1 MTLFQIICFS
11 FATIALTVNIIIIM
25 IQVLKQRNSLF
36 NILLKIAELEQKL
49 ESRLPL
55 APTVTPQESIPK
67 ETQSVKVDLPQ
78 KESSYF
84 YMTSTTTTPVD
95 PKPQISEAPAEPTT
109 ANTKSDK
116 PYGITYKVVSQAE
129 KMVRD
134 VEETVEMTGVSKNK
148 IYSVFSI
155 SMNRNR
161 TWFNTMV
168 KSWLE
173 TEPKRSPKVLDNV
186 IETRKRLRQYL
197 KQLKLETINVLGI
210 VLHERISI
218 GLNPYEIRELSTKQ
232 YESIKAIGASP
243 LFILLDQK
251 LNLAYSSWNN
261 GQPELVQLPEA
272 RIFDSKAL
280 DTILKSLEEE
290 GIRLRIA
297 LLVPKK

>member
-11 FATIALTVNIIIIM
+11 FATVMLTINILIIM
-25 IQVLKQRNSLF
+25 IQVRKQRNQLLVLF
-36 NILLKIAELEQKL
+36 LKLAELEQKL
-49 ESRLPL
+49 ESKLPL
-55 APTVTPQESIPK
+55 TPTVDPQESTTELTFEPYIEPIPIEPESPE
-67 ETQSVKVDLPQ
+67 ETTHSNP
-78 KESSYF
+78 
-84 YMTSTTTTPVD
+84 
-95 PKPQISEAPAEPTT
+95 
-109 ANTKSDK
+109 K
-116 PYGITYKVVSQAE
+116 PYGVTYKVVSQAE

-134 VEETVEMTGVSKNK
+134 VEETATLVGTTKNK
-148 IYSVFSI
+148 IYQGFSI

-173 TEPKRSPKVLDNV
+173 TEPKRSPKVLENV

-197 KQLKLETINVLGI
+197 KQLKLETINVLGV

-232 YESIKAIGASP
+232 YESIKAIGISP

-251 LNLAYSSWNN
+251 LNMAYSSWNN

>member
-11 FATIALTVNIIIIM
+11 FATVMLTINILIIM
-25 IQVLKQRNSLF
+25 IQVRKQRNQLLVLF
-36 NILLKIAELEQKL
+36 LKLAELEQKL
-49 ESRLPL
+49 ESRLPVT
-55 APTVTPQESIPK
+55 PTVPSEESTLEPITPTSDDPVPTEAESP
-67 ETQSVKVDLPQ
+67 E
-78 KESSYF
+78 
-84 YMTSTTTTPVD
+84 
-95 PKPQISEAPAEPTT
+95 EPTT
-109 ANTKSDK
+109 TKPK

-134 VEETVEMTGVSKNK
+134 VEETATLVGISKNK
-148 IYSVFSI
+148 IYQGFSI

-197 KQLKLETINVLGI
+197 KQLKLETINVLGV

-251 LNLAYSSWNN
+251 LNMAYSSWNN
-261 GQPELVQLPEA
+261 GQTELVPLPEA

-290 GIRLRIA
+290 GIKLRIA

>member
-11 FATIALTVNIIIIM
+11 FATIALTINIIIIM
-25 IQVLKQRNSLF
+25 FQVQKQRNRLF
-36 NILLKIAELEQKL
+36 DLLLKMTELEQKL
-49 ESRLPL
+49 ESRLL
-55 APTVTPQESIPK
+55 LTPTVDPQEATPK

-84 YMTSTTTTPVD
+84 YMSSTTMTPVD
-95 PKPQISEAPAEPTT
+95 PEPQVSETPTESAVT
-109 ANTKSDK
+109 NTKTDK

-129 KMVRD
+129 KMVQA
-134 VEETVEMTGVSKNK
+134 VEETAELTGISKNK
-148 IYSVFSI
+148 IYQGFSI

-243 LFILLDQK
+243 LFILLDQN
-251 LNLAYSSWNN
+251 LNFAYGSWNN

>member
-1 MTLFQIICFS
+1 
-11 FATIALTVNIIIIM
+11 
-25 IQVLKQRNSLF
+25 
-36 NILLKIAELEQKL
+36 
-49 ESRLPL
+49 
-55 APTVTPQESIPK
+55 
-67 ETQSVKVDLPQ
+67 
-78 KESSYF
+78 
-84 YMTSTTTTPVD
+84 
-95 PKPQISEAPAEPTT
+95 
-109 ANTKSDK
+109 
-116 PYGITYKVVSQAE
+116 
-129 KMVRD
+129 MVRA
-134 VEETVEMTGVSKNK
+134 VEETAELTGVSKNK
-148 IYSVFSI
+148 IYSGFSI

-173 TEPKRSPKVLDNV
+173 TEPKRSPKVLENV
-186 IETRKRLRQYL
+186 IETRKKLRQYL

-251 LNLAYSSWNN
+251 LNLAYGSWNN
-261 GQPELVQLPEA
+261 GQPKLVQLPEA

>member
-1 MTLFQIICFS
+1 MTLFESIGFSLAILALAISVLSIMYQIKKQQKDRLNVF
-11 FATIALTVNIIIIM
+11 
-25 IQVLKQRNSLF
+25 LKL
-36 NILLKIAELEQKL
+36 AELEQKL
-49 ESRLPL
+49 EDNLQFE
-55 APTVTPQESIPK
+55 PTVPPLEPTSEPVIEPSSDPVPVEPES
-67 ETQSVKVDLPQ
+67 
-78 KESSYF
+78 
-84 YMTSTTTTPVD
+84 PV
-95 PKPQISEAPAEPTT
+95 EPTT
-109 ANTKSDK
+109 SKPK

-134 VEETVEMTGVSKNK
+134 VEETVQLTGVSKNK
-148 IYSVFSI
+148 IYSGFSI
-155 SMNRNR
+155 SMKRNR

-173 TEPKRSPKVLDNV
+173 TEPKRSPKVLENV
-186 IETRKRLRQYL
+186 IETRKKLRQYL

-251 LNLAYSSWNN
+251 LNLAYGSWND
-261 GQPELVQLPEA
+261 GQPELVPLPEA

-280 DTILKSLEEE
+280 NTILKSLKQE
-290 GIRLRIA
+290 GITLRIA
-297 LLVPKK
+297 LLVPKS

>member
-11 FATIALTVNIIIIM
+11 FATIALTINIIILM
-25 IQVLKQRNSLF
+25 VQVLKQRNSLF
-36 NILLKIAELEQKL
+36 NLLLKMTELEQKL

-55 APTVTPQESIPK
+55 APTVDPQESTTELTFEPYIEPIPI
-67 ETQSVKVDLPQ
+67 EPELPE
-78 KESSYF
+78 K
-84 YMTSTTTTPVD
+84 STTTK
-95 PKPQISEAPAEPTT
+95 PKPC
-109 ANTKSDK
+109 
-116 PYGITYKVVSQAE
+116 GITYKVVSQAE

-134 VEETVEMTGVSKNK
+134 VEETATLVGTTKNK
-148 IYSVFSI
+148 IYQGFSI

-173 TEPKRSPKVLDNV
+173 TEPKRSPKVLENV
-186 IETRKRLRQYL
+186 IETRKKLRQYL
-197 KQLKLETINVLGI
+197 KQLKLETINVLGV

-232 YESIKAIGASP
+232 YESIKTIGASP
-243 LFILLDQK
+243 LFILLNQK
-251 LNLAYSSWNN
+251 LNLAYGSWNN
-261 GQPELVQLPEA
+261 GQPELVPLPEA

-280 DTILKSLEEE
+280 DTILRSLEEE
-290 GIRLRIA
+290 GISLRIA

>member
-11 FATIALTVNIIIIM
+11 FATIALTINIIIIM
-25 IQVLKQRNSLF
+25 VQILKQRNTLFSL
-36 NILLKIAELEQKL
+36 LLKIAELEQKL

-55 APTVTPQESIPK
+55 TPTGDPQEATTELTFEPYIEPIPI
-67 ETQSVKVDLPQ
+67 EP
-78 KESSYF
+78 ES
-84 YMTSTTTTPVD
+84 PE
-95 PKPQISEAPAEPTT
+95 KT
-109 ANTKSDK
+109 AHSNPK

-129 KMVRD
+129 KMVRA
-134 VEETVEMTGVSKNK
+134 VEETAELTGVSKNK
-148 IYSVFSI
+148 IYSGFSI

-168 KSWLE
+168 KSWLK
-173 TEPKRSPKVLDNV
+173 TEPKRSPKVLENV
-186 IETRKRLRQYL
+186 IETRKKLRQYL

-218 GLNPYEIRELSTKQ
+218 GLNPYEIRELNTKQ
-232 YESIKAIGASP
+232 YESIKTIGVSP

-261 GQPELVQLPEA
+261 GQPELVPLPEA

>member
-1 MTLFQIICFS
+1 MTLFESIGFS
-11 FATIALTVNIIIIM
+11 LAILALTISVLSIM
-25 IQVLKQRNSLF
+25 SQIKKQQKDSLNVFLKL
-36 NILLKIAELEQKL
+36 AELEQKL
-49 ESRLPL
+49 EDKLPFE
-55 APTVTPQESIPK
+55 PTVPPLEPTPEPTIEPSNDPVPTEPESP
-67 ETQSVKVDLPQ
+67 E
-78 KESSYF
+78 E
-84 YMTSTTTTPVD
+84 STTS
-95 PKPQISEAPAEPTT
+95 KP
-109 ANTKSDK
+109 K

-134 VEETVEMTGVSKNK
+134 VEETVQLTGVSKNK
-148 IYSVFSI
+148 IYSGFSI
-155 SMNRNR
+155 SMKRNR

-173 TEPKRSPKVLDNV
+173 TEPKRSPKVLENV
-186 IETRKRLRQYL
+186 IETRKKLRQYL

-251 LNLAYSSWNN
+251 LNLAYGSWND
-261 GQPELVQLPEA
+261 GQPELVPLPEA

-280 DTILKSLEEE
+280 DTILKSLKEE
-290 GIRLRIA
+290 GISLRIA

>member
-1 MTLFQIICFS
+1 MTLFESIGFSLAILALAISVLSIMSQIKKQQKDSLNVF
-11 FATIALTVNIIIIM
+11 
-25 IQVLKQRNSLF
+25 LKL
-36 NILLKIAELEQKL
+36 AELEQKL
-49 ESRLPL
+49 EDKLPFEPTVPPL
-55 APTVTPQESIPK
+55 EPTPEPTIEPSSDPVPTVTESP
-67 ETQSVKVDLPQ
+67 E
-78 KESSYF
+78 E
-84 YMTSTTTTPVD
+84 STTS
-95 PKPQISEAPAEPTT
+95 KP
-109 ANTKSDK
+109 K

-134 VEETVEMTGVSKNK
+134 VEETATLVGVSKNK
-148 IYSVFSI
+148 IYQGFSI

-197 KQLKLETINVLGI
+197 KQLKLETINVLGV

-251 LNLAYSSWNN
+251 LNLAYGSWNN

-280 DTILKSLEEE
+280 DTILKSLKEE
-290 GIRLRIA
+290 GISLRIA

>member
-1 MTLFQIICFS
+1 MTQLELIGFS
-11 FATIALTVNIIIIM
+11 LAIVFLTISIIM
-25 IQVLKQRNSLF
+25 IMFQMQKQRDKTF
-36 NILLKIAELEQKL
+36 EVFLKLSELEQKL
-49 ESRLPL
+49 EDKLPL
-55 APTVTPQESIPK
+55 KPTPK
-67 ETQSVKVDLPQ
+67 DSPSVKVELPS

-84 YMTSTTTTPVD
+84 YMTQTTTTPVD
-95 PKPQISEAPAEPTT
+95 PEPKVSESPVEPTT
-109 ANTKSDK
+109 SKPK

-134 VEETVEMTGVSKNK
+134 VEETVQLTGVSKNK
-148 IYSVFSI
+148 IYSGFSI
-155 SMNRNR
+155 SMKRNR

-173 TEPKRSPKVLDNV
+173 TEPKRSPKVLENV
-186 IETRKRLRQYL
+186 IETRKKLRQYL

-251 LNLAYSSWNN
+251 LNLAYGSWND
-261 GQPELVQLPEA
+261 GQPELVPLPEA

-280 DTILKSLEEE
+280 DTILKSLKEEE
-290 GIRLRIA
+290 ISLRIA

>member
-11 FATIALTVNIIIIM
+11 FATIALTINILIIM
-25 IQVLKQRNSLF
+25 FQVRKQRNSLF
-36 NILLKIAELEQKL
+36 NLLLKIAELEQKL

-55 APTVTPQESIPK
+55 APTVTSQESIS
-67 ETQSVKVDLPQ
+67 ESVIEPSPDPEPQ
-78 KESSYF
+78 
-84 YMTSTTTTPVD
+84 V
-95 PKPQISEAPAEPTT
+95 SEAPVEPTT
-109 ANTKSDK
+109 PTSK
-116 PYGITYKVVSQAE
+116 PYGVTYKVVSQAE

-134 VEETVEMTGVSKNK
+134 VEETAELTGISKNK
-148 IYSVFSI
+148 IYQGFSI

-173 TEPKRSPKVLDNV
+173 TEPKRSHKVLENV
-186 IETRKRLRQYL
+186 METRKQLRKYL
-197 KQLKLETINVLGI
+197 KQLKIETINVLGV
-210 VLHERISI
+210 VLHEGISI
-218 GLNPYEIRELSTKQ
+218 GLNPYEIRELNTKQ

-251 LNLAYSSWNN
+251 LNLAYGSWNN
-261 GQPELVQLPEA
+261 GQPELVPLPEA

-280 DTILKSLEEE
+280 DTILQSLKEE

>member
-11 FATIALTVNIIIIM
+11 FATVMLTINILIIM
-25 IQVLKQRNSLF
+25 IQVRKQRNQLLVLF
-36 NILLKIAELEQKL
+36 LKLAELEQKL
-49 ESRLPL
+49 ESKLPL
-55 APTVTPQESIPK
+55 VPTIPSEESTPEPATPTSSDPVPT
-67 ETQSVKVDLPQ
+67 EP
-78 KESSYF
+78 ESSEE
-84 YMTSTTTTPVD
+84 STTS
-95 PKPQISEAPAEPTT
+95 KQ
-109 ANTKSDK
+109 K

-134 VEETVEMTGVSKNK
+134 VEETATLVGTTKNK
-148 IYSVFSI
+148 IYQGFSI

-173 TEPKRSPKVLDNV
+173 TEPKRSPKVLENV
-186 IETRKRLRQYL
+186 IETRKKLRQYL

-210 VLHERISI
+210 VLHKHISI
-218 GLNPYEIRELSTKQ
+218 GLNPYEIRELNTKQ
-232 YESIKAIGASP
+232 YESIKAIGAST

-261 GQPELVQLPEA
+261 GQPELAPLPEA

>member
-11 FATIALTVNIIIIM
+11 FATIALTINILIIM
-25 IQVLKQRNSLF
+25 FQVRKQQKSLF
-36 NILLKIAELEQKL
+36 NLLLKIAELEQKL

-55 APTVTPQESIPK
+55 APTVTPQESTTK
-67 ETQSVKVDLPQ
+67 DSSSVTVELPQ

-84 YMTSTTTTPVD
+84 YVTSTTTTPVD
-95 PKPQISEAPAEPTT
+95 PEPQVSEAPVEPATST
-109 ANTKSDK
+109 SK

-134 VEETVEMTGVSKNK
+134 VEETAEVTGVSKNK
-148 IYSVFSI
+148 IYQGFSI

-173 TEPKRSPKVLDNV
+173 TEPKRSPKVLENV
-186 IETRKRLRQYL
+186 IKTRKQLRKYL
-197 KQLKLETINVLGI
+197 KQLKLDTIQTTGTL
-210 VLHERISI
+210 L
-218 GLNPYEIRELSTKQ
+218 YENIKIDSNLYEVRELSTKQ
-232 YESIKAIGASP
+232 YESVKSLKTSS

-251 LNLAYSSWNN
+251 LNLAYGSWNN
-261 GQPELVQLPEA
+261 GQPELVPLPEA

>member
-1 MTLFQIICFS
+1 MTLFESIGFSLAILALAISVLGIMSQIKKQQKDSLNVF
-11 FATIALTVNIIIIM
+11 
-25 IQVLKQRNSLF
+25 LKL
-36 NILLKIAELEQKL
+36 AELEQKL
-49 ESRLPL
+49 EDKLPFE
-55 APTVTPQESIPK
+55 PTVPPLEPTPEPTIEPSNDPVPTEPESP
-67 ETQSVKVDLPQ
+67 E
-78 KESSYF
+78 E
-84 YMTSTTTTPVD
+84 STTS
-95 PKPQISEAPAEPTT
+95 KP
-109 ANTKSDK
+109 K

-134 VEETVEMTGVSKNK
+134 VEETATLVGVSKNK
-148 IYSVFSI
+148 IYQGFSI

-197 KQLKLETINVLGI
+197 KQLKLETINVLGV

-251 LNLAYSSWNN
+251 LNLAYGSWNN
-261 GQPELVQLPEA
+261 GQPELVQLPYA
-272 RIFDSKAL
+272 RIFDSIAL
-280 DTILKSLEEE
+280 DTILKSLKEE
-290 GIRLRIA
+290 GIKLRIA